1 MRLIDADKI
10 QYSKD
15 WVVTDRIP
23 KVGGYNAKAIY
34 RVTKEE
40 IDAMPT
46 VDAVPERHGHWV
58 KWFETIVD
66 FIGVANIPHCKCSE
80 CGREY
85 DPHDA
90 SHMNYCPNCGVK
102 LDVKDGDSNG

>member
-10 QYSKD
+10 QYAKD

-23 KVGGYNAKAIY
+23 KVGGFNAKAIC

-46 VDAVPERHGHWV
+46 VDAAPVRHGRWKTVEDWDGDEHYQ
-58 KWFETIVD
+58 
-66 FIGVANIPHCKCSE
+66 CSV
-80 CGREY
+80 CGAEFVLIDG
-85 DPHDA
+85 DPND
-90 SHMNYCPNCGVK
+90 NDYLYCPNCGARMNG
-102 LDVKDGDSNG
+102 KDGDS